1 MNTNNTTVYDLLQL
15 GFGSFTSASF
25 QEFVDAL
32 PDRYNK
38 LDVEG
43 FAFGSLKTDY
53 EFAQLITSLNIVTLP
68 TYVDPDAPAYERS
81 LGKFEINKEQ
91 IPTQKS
97 RYAFD
102 KRVLADRLKLISEVG
117 KAGLT
122 SRTRDVILNLFFD
135 SVTKLQ
141 QSFANSLTHQRDKIV
156 SNLKFEIS
164 KANNARGL
172 KGITIDFN
180 IPKGNATALTGDEL
194 WWTDAEHVTANEGA
208 NADPIEVMKTWRR
221 EIERK
226 TLRTGQFH
234 FEMTKDLYQDLLLNK
249 KVLQRVGYRVYS
261 VASTD
266 AQALNLA
273 ENMDLNQV
281 GTTLEALVGAPIVQ
295 RDTMAMQEVFDT
307 KEKNIVPQAVE
318 NFNPKN
324 IALVPNGALGDIQ
337 GVNLAMLITPFLD
350 GNSTLATA
358 LNGMLALTTEVNT
371 RSRSMIVD
379 GEMAALC
386 VPSQPQYMFV
396 KTVTA

>member
-1 MNTNNTTVYDLLQL
+1 MNTNNATVYDLLQL

-32 PDRYNK
+32 PNRYNK
-38 LDVEG
+38 LDVKG

-68 TYVDPDAPAYERS
+68 TYVDPDAPAFERS
-81 LGKFEINKEQ
+81 LGKLEINKEQ

-164 KANNARGL
+164 KANNERGL

-194 WWTDAEHVTANEGA
+194 WWTKAEHVTANEGA

-295 RDTMAMQEVFDT
+295 RDTMAMQEVFDA